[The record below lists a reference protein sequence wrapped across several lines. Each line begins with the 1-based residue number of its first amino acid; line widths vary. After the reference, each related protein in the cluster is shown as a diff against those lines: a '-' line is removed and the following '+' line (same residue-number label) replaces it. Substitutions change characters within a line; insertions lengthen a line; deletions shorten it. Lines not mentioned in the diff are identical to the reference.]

1 MSNFKVSTQEQ
12 SQLLQAQL
20 DDGFRRLRF
29 DQPLESDFKA
39 YQTHVIQRRV
49 GYVGLF
55 SIVLLT
61 LYACVDFLFLPD
73 RIWEFTVMVRATM
86 IVPVIILA
94 YALFK
99 QEPKPNTIINATF
112 ICYMMMGIGVIA
124 IIGGSQLGGYDIPYE
139 GLYSVILFGF
149 FLLGL
154 PFKLILFST
163 WGMWWLFGC
172 MELLVGHT
180 ENLLPELF
188 FLASMCAIGT
198 VGSYLHEHTLRS
210 GYLKHRLVKL
220 SQQQAVADKEA
231 KTQFLAAAGHD
242 LRQPINAIS
251 LISDALAQTL
261 IHSNPQQQVMT
272 ERLTA
277 SVDMLNRLL
286 DSLLEYSRLEMGEV
300 EPYWEKVPLDA
311 LTHEVVS
318 AMTTQLEAAHIKI
331 HLHVATPAYVKTDPL
346 LFERI
351 LRNLISN
358 VIQHAKASEIHI
370 STAINNQTLTLEIKD
385 NGCGISKEHQEA
397 IFDQYYQVTPN
408 RERGM
413 GLGLS
418 IVQQLADILNIRL
431 SVTSQLNEG
440 TCFLLSVDCLEQAPL
455 EHNHQEQK
463 LLKQNIQASSH

>member
-1 MSNFKVSTQEQ
+1 MNTNVSTQEQ
-12 SQLLQAQL
+12 SRLLQAQL
-20 DDGFRRLRF
+20 DEGFRRLRF
-29 DQPLESDFKA
+29 EQPLETDFKT
-39 YQTHVIQRRV
+39 YQTHLIQKRV
-49 GYVGLF
+49 TYVGLF

-86 IVPVIILA
+86 IIPVIILA
-94 YALFK
+94 YTFFK
-99 QEPKPNTIINATF
+99 KDQKPNTIIYATF
-112 ICYMMMGIGVIA
+112 ICYMMMGFGVIA
-124 IIGGSQLGGYDIPYE
+124 IIGGSQLGGYDLPYE

-163 WGMWWLFGC
+163 WSMWWLFGL

-198 VGSYLHEHTLRS
+198 VGSYLHEHTLRA

-220 SQQQAVADKEA
+220 SQQQAIADKEA

-242 LRQPINAIS
+242 LRQPINAIN
-251 LISDALAQTL
+251 LISDALSQTND
-261 IHSNPQQQVMT
+261 NPKQQVMT

-300 EPYWEKVPLDA
+300 EPYYEKVPVDSLIKEVVYAMTPQLDA
-311 LTHEVVS
+311 
-318 AMTTQLEAAHIKI
+318 AQIRI
-331 HLHVATPAYVKTDPL
+331 HLETDTQTQIQTDPL

-358 VIQHAKASEIHI
+358 IIQHAKASDVHI
-370 STAINNQTLTLEIKD
+370 VTALTDQKVTIKIQD
-385 NGCGISKEHQEA
+385 NGCGISQEHQKA
-397 IFDQYYQVTPN
+397 IFDQYYQVTPD

-418 IVQQLADILNIRL
+418 IVQQLTDLLGIHL
-431 SVTSQLNEG
+431 SVTSELNEG
-440 TCFLLSVDCLEQAPL
+440 THFVLSVDRLEQDIQAAS
-455 EHNHQEQK
+455 NGNTFRTIM
-463 LLKQNIQASSH
+463 NIQS